1 MATRRAPTRRS
12 TGKARGSAAREEG
25 RGHMTADGAAEM
37 APAVLT
43 WREWVGRP
51 AILGLNNGQA
61 LLLVGLLLALLL
73 TRFWDLGTRAMHHD
87 ESMHAKY
94 AWDTYRGNFYKY
106 NPLLHGPFQFFA
118 VAAAFWLLGATEAT
132 ARAVPAAFGVVLV
145 LLVFAWRRQ
154 LGTLGL
160 LFTVAIITFSPAF
173 TYFARFLR
181 EDAYVVTWT
190 MLLAVGLVNYIAT
203 PRRAWLYAAAVGAA
217 FAFTTKETTYI
228 TLFIFGT
235 FILANL
241 ALEWWRRRQ
250 ARQRSG
256 SEPASPITAAWQAM
270 FKDHTAFWGAGA
282 FTGSIIII
290 LVILLLLFTSLGA
303 NPAGLRDGFTAS
315 LTYWLN
321 QHDVQRGN
329 QPLFYYVLTLSAYET
344 VALVFGLIGLGA
356 AVRRPTVF
364 TGFLAWWFVLAFVIY
379 SWAGEKMP
387 WLTLHIA
394 LPLTILAGWFL
405 GRLFSQPRPWGRS
418 RQIAVGALIVLG
430 LYTVHT
436 SWPLNF
442 ERGDVPKDLLIYTQ
456 TAPDVPKVVRDIED
470 LSLKTAGDNKAIGI
484 VSTAGTWWPF
494 SWYLRDFKNAE
505 FPAKLTAAATKPVV
519 LVSLDEDQ
527 RNRPYL
533 TGYSPIR
540 YRMRWWFPEDYRG
553 LTLSTIWGLFSKSEV
568 RDPFLRWLWQRETVS
583 ALGSYDFYVYIKDGY
598 GLTSPLVGEVASPR
612 TVGER
617 TAAAERARRYTEAA
631 VPLEQ
636 VGTIGAQGRAGGQ
649 LSDPRGIAVDDEGN
663 VYVADGMNH
672 RIQKFDPSGRP
683 LVAWGTQGQGSGQFT
698 EPLDVLVE
706 PGTNRVFVADTWN
719 HRIQK
724 FDANGQ
730 FLGQWGSPGQEISQE
745 PGEFYGPR
753 ALALAED
760 GVLYVADTG
769 NKRVQKFD
777 PDGKLLGQIGVAG
790 QLAGQL
796 DEPIGLTITPAGD
809 IYVADTHN
817 GRIQRFD
824 KDGNAVTHW
833 PVLGWS
839 DQARNEPYLASDP
852 QGNVYVADSVGQ
864 RILKF
869 DPNGKLLAVGTVP
882 IAGGQGLNLPSG
894 IAVWED
900 KLYVADT
907 LNGRVR
913 IFKLLPDIE

>member
-1 MATRRAPTRRS
+1 MATRHAATRRS
-12 TGKARGSAAREEG
+12 AGKARGSAARED
-25 RGHMTADGAAEM
+25 GHGCVSADDAAEM
-37 APAVLT
+37 APAVLS
-43 WREWVGRP
+43 WREWLGRP

-118 VAAAFWLLGATEAT
+118 VAASFWLLGATEAT
-132 ARAVPAAFGVVLV
+132 ARAVPAAFGIALV
-145 LLVFAWRRQ
+145 LLIFAWRRQ

-181 EDAYVVTWT
+181 EDTYVTTWT
-190 MLLAVGLVNYIAT
+190 MLLAIGLVNYIAT
-203 PRRAWLYAAAVGAA
+203 HRRAWLYAAAVGAA

-235 FILANL
+235 FILVNL

-256 SEPASPITAAWQAM
+256 SEPASPVTAAWQAV

-290 LVILLLLFTSLGA
+290 LVILLLLFTSFGA

-321 QHDVQRGN
+321 QHDVQRGS

-356 AVRRPTVF
+356 AVRRPTIF

-387 WLTLHIA
+387 WLTIHIA

-405 GRLFSQPRPWGRS
+405 GRLFSQPRPWDRGR
-418 RQIAVGALIVLG
+418 RIAAGALVVLG

-470 LSLKTAGDNKAIGI
+470 LSLKTVGDSNAIGV

-505 FPAKLTAAATKPVV
+505 FPAKLTAAPTKPVV

-527 RNRPYL
+527 RNRPHL
-533 TGYSPIR
+533 AGYSPIR

-553 LTLSTIWGLFSKSEV
+553 LTLSTIWGLFSNSEV

-612 TVGER
+612 TVEER

-649 LSDPRGIAVDDEGN
+649 LSDPRGIAVDEQGN

-730 FLGQWGSPGQEISQE
+730 LLGQWGSPGQEISQE

-753 ALALAED
+753 ALALAD
-760 GVLYVADTG
+760 GVLYVVDTG

-777 PDGKLLGQIGVAG
+777 PDGKLLGQFGVAG

-796 DEPIGLTITPAGD
+796 NEPIGLTITPAGD

-824 KDGNAVTHW
+824 KDGNAIAYW

-839 DQARNEPYLASDP
+839 DQVRNEPYLASDP
-852 QGNVYVADSVGQ
+852 QGNIYVADSVGQ

-894 IAVWED
+894 IAVWGD